1 MASKKTTSIKEVQ
14 QVSGLQLKLEEK
26 LSNYCGVTP
35 KDASIEQMYKAV
47 ALTVLD
53 ELLQKK
59 KDFNRSVKA
68 AKAKRVYYLC
78 MEFLVGRS
86 LKTNLYNLG
95 LVEEYRSILK
105 GYGMDL
111 EELYEQSSNFILLLP
126 P

>member
-1 MASKKTTSIKEVQ
+1 MASKKTTSIKEEQ

-59 KDFNRSVKA
+59 IV
-68 AKAKRVYYLC
+68 
-78 MEFLVGRS
+78 
-86 LKTNLYNLG
+86 LKIIPKQKQSWNK
-95 LVEEYRSILK
+95 IL
-105 GYGMDL
+105 
-111 EELYEQSSNFILLLP
+111 
-126 P
+126 